1 MIPSDKRFSS
11 TRSLQQAFWCR
22 GAKVERIARFFVFLD
37 ICDPFYPGIFFQAE
51 GVLPKQPPSEVGVQT
66 CRRSQNYSVFFATC
80 DLLHSVHFCGSQEKE
95 AAAVPREA
103 KLQKIANFM
112 FLLLLAGLLSL
123 PKEPF
128 LAAAIDGAS
137 PFRKFVYVTFPL
149 MAPIS
154 IGAIIIRLIEA
165 SKIMDTVF
173 VLTSGGPGT
182 ATETSSFYIYIKG
195 LREFQMGYAA
205 TLSFTYLVIMII
217 SLTIIA
223 KVLTKLMIKE

>member
-1 MIPSDKRFSS
+1 MLSGFFFISPMIPSDKRFSS

-112 FLLLLAGLLSL
+112 FLLLLPIFCNLCHFSICRTKTILQVSVYQ
-123 PKEPF
+123 K
-128 LAAAIDGAS
+128 
-137 PFRKFVYVTFPL
+137 PFRLVGQRGVARHSRRECLAQSATF
-149 MAPIS
+149 
-154 IGAIIIRLIEA
+154 
-165 SKIMDTVF
+165 K
-173 VLTSGGPGT
+173 
-182 ATETSSFYIYIKG
+182 
-195 LREFQMGYAA
+195 
-205 TLSFTYLVIMII
+205 
-217 SLTIIA
+217 
-223 KVLTKLMIKE
+223 

>member
-1 MIPSDKRFSS
+1 MSQATKVAWLLFYPPPMISPRKRFSS
-11 TRSLQQAFWCR
+11 TSSLQQAFAGW

-112 FLLLLAGLLSL
+112 FLLLLPIFCNLCHFSICRTKTILQVSVYQ
-123 PKEPF
+123 K
-128 LAAAIDGAS
+128 
-137 PFRKFVYVTFPL
+137 PFRLVGQRGVARHSRRECLAQSATF
-149 MAPIS
+149 
-154 IGAIIIRLIEA
+154 
-165 SKIMDTVF
+165 K
-173 VLTSGGPGT
+173 
-182 ATETSSFYIYIKG
+182 
-195 LREFQMGYAA
+195 
-205 TLSFTYLVIMII
+205 
-217 SLTIIA
+217 
-223 KVLTKLMIKE
+223 